1 MLGEEKSKRNW
12 SILMSSQDTVLLL
25 YSMMSSY
32 GDPVS
37 PYSYIFPIKAN
48 DIIISNDILIDLR
61 L

>member
-1 MLGEEKSKRNW
+1 
-12 SILMSSQDTVLLL
+12 MSSQDTVLLL

-37 PYSYIFPIKAN
+37 PYSYIFSIKVN